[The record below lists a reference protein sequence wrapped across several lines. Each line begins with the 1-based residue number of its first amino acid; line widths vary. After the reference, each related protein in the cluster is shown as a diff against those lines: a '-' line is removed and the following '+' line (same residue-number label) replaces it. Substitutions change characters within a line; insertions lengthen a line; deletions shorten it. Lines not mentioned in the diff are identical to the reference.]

1 MKTLVRLFAFVFV
14 LALVVGMVGCQPAAT
29 EPAAPEP
36 AETEP
41 AAPEPAETEPA
52 APELQTVH
60 VLAMEQAGPTVEEM
74 NAIVGE
80 FNEDNPNVEVVIE
93 YVSYDALHDK
103 IITAMASSPPAY
115 DVFLVDDIW
124 YAEFADAG
132 YIWDVTDKI
141 TADMQANI
149 FEAAWDIVNVQGKTY
164 GMPWL
169 LDQKYFFYNEEIL
182 QQAGIE
188 APPTTWE
195 EMIEQATVIKEQGLV
210 EYPIVWSWGQYEA
223 AICDWVTLLY
233 GNGGSLVDENGNP
246 TFNDEKGVETL
257 SWMLQTI
264 DDGITNPSSVSY
276 VEEDVRNVFS
286 QGNAAFATNWNY
298 MYDLVNFNEEES
310 QVTGKIKMSLM
321 PAFANS
327 GVKSATQDGSMGFS
341 VAVESPVKEAAW
353 EYVQYITSEDVQNRY
368 SAHLLPIWQ
377 TSFEGD
383 QLEVLKSYNPANE
396 TTVPMFSEQFPY
408 SYVRPKVTFYPE
420 ASKALQLALQEAL
433 TKTKTPQEALDDAA
447 AEWESLME

>member
-1 MKTLVRLFAFVFV
+1 MKTLTRFTFFVIS
-14 LALVVGMVGCQPAAT
+14 LILIVGSVGCAPQATGPA
-29 EPAAPEP
+29 
-36 AETEP
+36 
-41 AAPEPAETEPA
+41 
-52 APELQTVH
+52 TVR
-60 VLAMEQAGPTVEEM
+60 VLAMEQAGPTTDEM

-80 FNEDNPNVEVVIE
+80 FNQDNPDVEVVID

-103 IITAMASSPPAY
+103 ITTAMASSPPAY

-132 YIWDVTDKI
+132 YIWDVSDKI
-141 TADMQANI
+141 TPAMKDNI
-149 FEAAWDIVNVQGKTY
+149 FDAAWDITVVGGKTY

-169 LDQKYFFYNEEIL
+169 LDQKYFYYNEDIL
-182 QQAGIE
+182 NQAGITK
-188 APPTTWE
+188 PPATWE
-195 EMIEQATVIKEQGLV
+195 EMIDQAKVIKEQGLV

-233 GNGGSLVDENGNP
+233 GNGGALVDEAGNP
-246 TFNDEKGVETL
+246 TFNNEKGVATL

-264 DDGITNPSSVSY
+264 EDGITNPASVSY

-286 QGNAAFATNWNY
+286 QGKAAFATNWVY
-298 MYDLVNFNEEES
+298 MYDLVNFNEDES

-321 PAFANS
+321 PAFAGS
-327 GVKSATQDGSMGFS
+327 GVTSATQDGSMGFS
-341 VAVESPVKEAAW
+341 VAAESPAKEVAW
-353 EYVQYITSEDVQNRY
+353 KYIEYLTSEDVQNRY
-368 SAHLLPIWQ
+368 SAHLLPIWK

-383 QLEVLKSYNPANE
+383 SLQTLMGYTDSNQ

-433 TKTKTPQEALDDAA
+433 TKSKTPQQALDDAA
-447 AEWESLME
+447 AKWKDLMQQ